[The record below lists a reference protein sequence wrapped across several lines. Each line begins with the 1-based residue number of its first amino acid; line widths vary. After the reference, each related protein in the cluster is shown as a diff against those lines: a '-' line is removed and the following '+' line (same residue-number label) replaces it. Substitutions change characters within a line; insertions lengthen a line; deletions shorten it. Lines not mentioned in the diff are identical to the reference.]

1 MELFF
6 DEFETYVKNKYGEE
20 SYLKTLMEETLLPLK
35 KSLERITPKDITE
48 SLFGKVDAGKILKEP
63 LKSLGD
69 SITPNKI
76 LKPAQISPQAP
87 KQESGLSEKPK
98 EVIVASFGKD
108 ALTSIYAAVGV
119 AAKENLKLKDSKK
132 QNESSGGDGGGGILN
147 SLLKGGLLIGGLV
160 TLMSGLFTDGKWK
173 GTLKIASKALL
184 SLSGLQ
190 EGIRKFFGGISE
202 GVGKIASFFKESKI
216 IKALT
221 KATGIDTLMKNAASG
236 KGIFKFLGKGLKFLK
251 RVPFL
256 GSIISFAFA
265 YDRFKTGDTVGGILE
280 IASGIA
286 NFFPGV
292 GTAISI
298 GLDVITALK
307 DLATGGSEGASKMTL
322 KEQGKAMLN
331 SIPTFISDNLKK
343 FGVWIKDN
351 TIIAVEKFLEVSK
364 EYVKDLPKNLGA
376 GLVKTVVNIGK
387 FIGEKL
393 SDLYAYIESKGG
405 MGAII
410 KDALSSIKTLLTDKI
425 GPGIIEAI
433 KFLGP
438 KIASLLK
445 TMWVD
450 IPGEFWGGVM
460 SEIDKEFNMK
470 SHIENFKNAVTEKW
484 KSFVSKITNGFYDL
498 LDSLNSFNPF
508 SKLMGGAPTG
518 TAMSIKTAK
527 AVRPKQEQK
536 NNIISKT
543 ETDRAKAIEK
553 SRETA
558 MKDLRASTDNIAKTE
573 DIDRMTQQLVVA
585 INNNSSISAQG
596 SAVVASAVGSG
607 GGGSVTNIVNNT
619 TSDAIK
625 SIRDLGRSRV
635 GG

>member
-48 SLFGKVDAGKILKEP
+48 SLFCKVDAGKILKGP

-98 EVIVASFGKD
+98 EVIVSSFGKD

-119 AAKENLKLKDSKK
+119 ASKENLKLKNPK
-132 QNESSGGDGGGGILN
+132 QESSGDGGGGGGGIIGA
-147 SLLKGGLLIGGLV
+147 LLKGGLVIGGLV
-160 TLMSGLFTDGKWK
+160 ALMGGLFTDGKWK
-173 GTLKIASKALL
+173 GALKIASKALL
-184 SLSGLQ
+184 SLSGLG

-202 GVGKIASFFKESKI
+202 GVGKIAGFFKESKI

-251 RVPFL
+251 RIPFL
-256 GSIISFAFA
+256 GSIIAFAFA

-286 NFFPGV
+286 NFFPGI

-298 GLDVITALK
+298 GIDMVTALK
-307 DLATGGSEGASKMTL
+307 DLATGGSEGAAKMTL
-322 KEQGKAMLN
+322 GEQGKAMLN
-331 SIPTFISDNLKK
+331 IIPKFISENLEK
-343 FGVWIKDN
+343 FGIWIKDK
-351 TIIAVEKFLEVSK
+351 TIKGIEKFLEVTSDF
-364 EYVKDLPKNLGA
+364 VKDLPEKLGE
-376 GLVKTVVNIGK
+376 GLVNGIINLNSFVVGKLVDLGQYIKDNGGLAVVATNIMTSIVDLFTNTIGPATWKAVEFIGPMIGK
-387 FIGEKL
+387 FF
-393 SDLYAYIESKGG
+393 
-405 MGAII
+405 
-410 KDALSSIKTLLTDKI
+410 KTLWI
-425 GPGIIEAI
+425 
-433 KFLGP
+433 
-438 KIASLLK
+438 
-445 TMWVD
+445 D
-450 IPGEFWGGVM
+450 IPGDFFKGVWNAL
-460 SEIDKEFNMK
+460 D
-470 SHIENFKNAVTEKW
+470 ENFDITKHITDFKNTVTEKW
-484 KSFVSKITNGFYDL
+484 EAFTSKLKDGFYKL
-498 LDSLNSFNPF
+498 LNSLDYFNPF
-508 SKLMGGAPTG
+508 SKKDDSVVGSSQSA
-518 TAMSIKTAK
+518 SKTVGKLAAK
-527 AVRPKQEQK
+527 EKTK

-543 ETDRAKAIEK
+543 ETDRAKSIEK